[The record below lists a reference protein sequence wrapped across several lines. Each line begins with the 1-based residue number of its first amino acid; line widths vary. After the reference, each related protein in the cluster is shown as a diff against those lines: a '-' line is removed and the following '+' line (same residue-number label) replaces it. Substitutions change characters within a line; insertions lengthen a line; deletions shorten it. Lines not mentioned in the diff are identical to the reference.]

1 MELTRDQIEMTIWRK
16 CLTIMALLF
25 CAQVAFATPRTFDCS
40 TAYLHAAVP
49 DPQRVHTFLALG
61 NTNIFHRPQHLLRPQ
76 QVDGAEVQRECVLA
90 VEGII

>member
-61 NTNIFHRPQHLLRPQ
+61 TTNIFHWPNTFSGPSNLT
-76 QVDGAEVQRECVLA
+76 VLTFSA
-90 VEGII
+90 NAF